1 MTPKQKT
8 WAMVLS
14 GIVVAVAPSF
24 FGYLQ
29 AKDEIRARAKTS
41 HAEAEA
47 GYQTLTASVEELQ
60 QVVVQQHDYA
70 VRLEGHIEALEAQVA
85 ALATEMGELRSA
97 APATPTRPTRR
108 VGHGAGTGSGAGVS
122 RPPRASVPRFN
133 PEPPKVPNFKPLPAD
148 LDGAK
153 AEADSLDP

>member
-14 GIVVAVAPSF
+14 GIIVAVAPSF

-29 AKDEIRARAKTS
+29 AKDEIKARARVS

-47 GYQTLTASVEELQ
+47 GYQTLSASVQELQ
-60 QVVVQQHDYA
+60 QVVIQQHDYA
-70 VRLEGHIEALEAQVA
+70 VRQEGHVEALEAQLA
-85 ALATEMGELRSA
+85 ALAMELGSLRSSA
-97 APATPTRPTRR
+97 ATASTSSTRPPR
-108 VGHGAGTGSGAGVS
+108 HADDAGVS
-122 RPPRASVPRFN
+122 RRPAAVVVPRFN
-133 PEPPKVPNFKPLPAD
+133 PTPPKAPDFKALPAD

-153 AEADSLDP
+153 NEVDLAAP